1 MTIGAIISERQP
13 PRGRAVA
20 DVAAMTSVAAEIM
33 VTAMKGRCAGQK
45 LPPDSH
51 IVQSRASPAKP
62 TKPGAN
68 QCGRVVSDGC
78 GNLGAPIETGAAYLI
93 LAVLELSA
101 LSRMSA
107 FGRTTEVRYRLKSG
121 RLRISQTGRLIVAK
135 IGVLRWEAYGPCR

>member
-1 MTIGAIISERQP
+1 
-13 PRGRAVA
+13 
-20 DVAAMTSVAAEIM
+20 MTSVAAEIM

-78 GNLGAPIETGAAYLI
+78 GNLGAPIATGAAYLI
-93 LAVLELSA
+93 LAALELSV

-107 FGRTTEVRYRLKSG
+107 FGELLPGRVVGLNGREGAEVG
-121 RLRISQTGRLIVAK
+121 RSITPHERH
-135 IGVLRWEAYGPCR
+135 